1 MDVKPQESPS
11 SFPPLRPTRRYCIGK
26 LRDLP
31 PDWPEKTFPLLRF
44 SLSPLLAGRLRS
56 THTFYTLQTGSRLL
70 LVLENSSGQTIS
82 VLPDSPVGFVTR
94 ATTTEVMEAR
104 ERLAVSPTKEN
115 SVTST
120 KETREELLL
129 EGDQVDVGD
138 GQGGRGTSS
147 SSKRRKSGES
157 QVAEPPTESMNST
170 KRQRRQG
177 TFNPKDPRLNGNA
190 ARKGASPEIHVI
202 SSSSGEEEGDPSA
215 AVAGLDSSTPEAV
228 PAASTTSDASTVPS
242 SSSTGTIDMNSLVKS
257 LQKNDSF
264 FGRLVPAHEKMINT
278 SGGSFMRPA
287 AAKDASKAFC
297 RGGILCLDVETISD
311 GAYTQFTQIGAVLY
325 RRGEVFNYYA
335 EVAETVGIAYFYQCC
350 GSGMF
355 IPDPHFVLPGSA

>member
-1 MDVKPQESPS
+1 
-11 SFPPLRPTRRYCIGK
+11 
-26 LRDLP
+26 
-31 PDWPEKTFPLLRF
+31 
-44 SLSPLLAGRLRS
+44 
-56 THTFYTLQTGSRLL
+56 
-70 LVLENSSGQTIS
+70 
-82 VLPDSPVGFVTR
+82 
-94 ATTTEVMEAR
+94 
-104 ERLAVSPTKEN
+104 VSPTKEN

-264 FGRLVPAHEKMINT
+264 FGRLVPGPEKLIINT
-278 SGGSFMRPA
+278 SGSFMRRA

-311 GAYTQFTQIGAVLY
+311 GAYTQFTQIGAVLS
-325 RRGEVFNYYA
+325 RRGGEVFNYYA
-335 EVAETVGIAYFYQCC
+335 EVGEKLAVLIFTSVADPGCLSRIRIFPIPNLGSASKILSILTQKKCFQALGNMIRAVHFFYPFRNPDPGVKKAQDP
-350 GSGMF
+350 GSGSTTLIF
-355 IPDPHFVLPGSA
+355 TLG

>member
-1 MDVKPQESPS
+1 MHYKASRKS
-11 SFPPLRPTRRYCIGK
+11 LFLHPLRPTRRYCIGK

-70 LVLENSSGQTIS
+70 LVLENTSGQPVS
-82 VLPDSPVGFVTR
+82 VPPDSPVGFVTR

-104 ERLAVSPTKEN
+104 ERQALSPTKEN
-115 SVTST
+115 SVKAT
-120 KETREELLL
+120 KGTREEELML
-129 EGDQVDVGD
+129 EDDQVDFGD
-138 GQGGRGTSS
+138 GEGGKTT
-147 SSKRRKSGES
+147 SKRRNSREA
-157 QVAEPPTESMNST
+157 QVAESPT
-170 KRQRRQG
+170 KKQRRQG

-202 SSSSGEEEGDPSA
+202 SSSSGEEEGDPALPSA
-215 AVAGLDSSTPEAV
+215 AVAGLDSSRGEAV
-228 PAASTTSDASTVPS
+228 PAVGTSSGASTAPS

-264 FGRLVPAHEKMINT
+264 FGRLVPAPEKLIINT
-278 SGGSFMRPA
+278 SGSFMRPA

-297 RGGILCLDVETISD
+297 RGGILCLDVETVSD
-311 GAYTQFTQIGAVLY
+311 GAYTQFTQIGAVLS

-335 EVAETVGIAYFYQCC
+335 EVGEKFEQCLI
-350 GSGMF
+350 F
-355 IPDPHFVLPGSA
+355 T

>member
-1 MDVKPQESPS
+1 MHYKASRKS
-11 SFPPLRPTRRYCIGK
+11 LFLHPLRPTRRYCIGK

-70 LVLENSSGQTIS
+70 LVLENTSGQTVS

-94 ATTTEVMEAR
+94 ATTKEVLEAR
-104 ERLAVSPTKEN
+104 ERQALSPTKEN
-115 SVTST
+115 SVKAT
-120 KETREELLL
+120 KGTREELML

-138 GQGGRGTSS
+138 GEGGRTT
-147 SSKRRKSGES
+147 SKRRNSRET
-157 QVAEPPTESMNST
+157 QVAESPTESMNST

-177 TFNPKDPRLNGNA
+177 TFNPKDPRLNGA

-215 AVAGLDSSTPEAV
+215 AVAGLDSSRGEAV
-228 PAASTTSDASTVPS
+228 PAVGTSSGASTVPS
-242 SSSTGTIDMNSLVKS
+242 TSTGTIDMNSLVKS

-264 FGRLVPAHEKMINT
+264 FGRLVPAPEKLIINT
-278 SGGSFMRPA
+278 SGSFMRPA

-311 GAYTQFTQIGAVLY
+311 GAYTQFTQIGAVLS

-335 EVAETVGIAYFYQCC
+335 EVGEKFEQCLI
-350 GSGMF
+350 F
-355 IPDPHFVLPGSA
+355 T